1 MKIGLE
7 QFKCIAPLLFGLCGT
22 AACLA
27 AEPPG
32 GEPGLYVGAFGGL
45 GAVNSTSLQQRGAVF
60 LNPPRKVPVLPI
72 NADGDTGSS
81 TDVALGGI
89 QVGYEWNRWNL
100 AADWG
105 LQPAVELEGIY
116 IGKHSPV
123 GEMPVRPAF
132 LGTQYVTVPTTA
144 GVFLANAVFTL
155 QTPYSSTIVPYA
167 GIGAGVAIVSIRG
180 ADSAN
185 PSEPG
190 INHFNSDSNAS
201 DTAFAMQVKVGLK
214 GRISKNLSLFTEY
227 RYLSI
232 DATSYVFGSTDYP
245 GVHLPTTSWHVD
257 MGRQQYNL
265 FVAGLQYKF

>member
-1 MKIGLE
+1 MEFGPKKPRHL
-7 QFKCIAPLLFGLCGT
+7 APLLFGLWG
-22 AACLA
+22 AGACAA

-32 GEPGLYVGAFGGL
+32 NEPGWYVGAFGGL
-45 GAVNSTSLQQRGAVF
+45 GAVTSTSLQQRGAVF
-60 LNPPRKVPVLPI
+60 LRPPRRLPVLPI
-72 NADGDTGSS
+72 NADGSTESS
-81 TDVALGGI
+81 TDVALGGV
-89 QVGYEWNRWNL
+89 QVGYEWNRWRL
-100 AADWG
+100 GSDWG
-105 LQPAVELEGIY
+105 LQPGVELEGFY

-123 GEMPVRPAF
+123 GEMPVRPRF

-155 QTPYSSTIVPYA
+155 QTPYSDRVFPYA
-167 GIGAGVAIVSIRG
+167 GVGVGVAFVSIKG
-180 ADSAN
+180 SDSAN

-201 DTAFAMQVKVGLK
+201 DTAFAMQLKVGLK
-214 GRISKNLSLFTEY
+214 GRISQRLSLFTEY

-232 DATSYVFGSTDYP
+232 DSTRYTFGSTDYP
-245 GVHLPTTSWHVD
+245 GLHLPTTSWHVD